1 MAYHEDQDEAND
13 RHHDSG
19 FVVLLAG
26 LRHMHEADF
35 MTLAE
40 ALALDSRELDALVA
54 TEIMGL
60 EKQTIQP
67 DWYPHPVD
75 LFIHPKNGLIV
86 YSYDENACN
95 AMMHR
100 NGKDDSD
107 GTAQPLPSFSCDV
120 ESLDEILLSM
130 DIDPETFCRDQCF
143 AALRAKGVI
152 E

>member
-1 MAYHEDQDEAND
+1 MK
-13 RHHDSG
+13 
-19 FVVLLAG
+19 
-26 LRHMHEADF
+26 
-35 MTLAE
+35 LAE
-40 ALALDSRELDALVA
+40 ALNLESREIDSLVA

-60 EKQTIQP
+60 TKKTIQP

-75 LFIHPKNGLIV
+75 LFFHPDGGFVV

-107 GTAQPLPSFSCDV
+107 GTAPPLPSFSTDV
-120 ESLDEILLSM
+120 EYLGELLLSM
-130 DIDPETFCRDQCF
+130 DVDPETFCRDQCF
-143 AALRAKGVI
+143 SALKAKGVI